1 MSLRG
6 GALLPLLLL
15 LLLLLVLSASPMCH
29 AASSHNITGI
39 LAAHP
44 EFSAFSTALSSTGAA
59 AEINRRNTVTVLA
72 VDDAAMAAARG
83 LRPEDLKRVIYLHV
97 LLDYFDE
104 AKLGSL
110 QADFAQAA
118 SLFQASGHAAGGNG
132 IVNITARQGGRVA
145 FTAAAAASGA
155 AFYEKS
161 VHQSP
166 YDISVLQ
173 VNALISS
180 PASAPAPR
188 SSSSQDRTT
197 PSPAPAKAA
206 VTPAPAAPAT
216 AKATPPA
223 PAPVAAPATTPI
235 PRRRPAPE
243 PESATAPSPDADA
256 DDTPLADQKNSG
268 ARSTASWTLGVAAA
282 LPAMI
287 VLVL

>member
-1 MSLRG
+1 
-6 GALLPLLLL
+6 
-15 LLLLLVLSASPMCH
+15 MCH
-29 AASSHNITGI
+29 GASSHNITGI

-44 EFSAFSTALSSTGAA
+44 EFAAFSAVLSSTGAA
-59 AEINRRNTVTVLA
+59 AEIDRRNTVTVLA

-97 LLDYFDE
+97 LLDYFDD
-104 AKLGSL
+104 AKLSSL
-110 QADFAQAA
+110 QAGFAQAA
-118 SLFQASGHAAGGNG
+118 SLFQASGHAAGADG

-145 FTAAAAASGA
+145 FTAAAAASGVT
-155 AFYEKS
+155 FYEKS
-161 VHQSP
+161 VQKSP

-180 PASAPAPR
+180 PAPAPAPAPASR
-188 SSSSQDRTT
+188 SSSSQGSTT
-197 PSPAPAKAA
+197 PAKAPA
-206 VTPAPAAPAT
+206 TPAPAAPAT
-216 AKATPPA
+216 PKATPSA
-223 PAPVAAPATTPI
+223 PAPLEAPATTPI

-256 DDTPLADQKNSG
+256 DADDTPPADQKNSG
-268 ARSTASWTLGVAAA
+268 ARGTASWTLGVAAA